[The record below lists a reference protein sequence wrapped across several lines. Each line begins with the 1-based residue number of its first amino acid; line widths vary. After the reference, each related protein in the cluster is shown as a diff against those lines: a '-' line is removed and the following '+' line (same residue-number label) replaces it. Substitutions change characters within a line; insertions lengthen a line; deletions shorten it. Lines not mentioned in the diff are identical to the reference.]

1 MEIREQPVGW
11 EPKEEQETVHESG
24 HLPNPGVGR
33 KDFGSPSL
41 FYTLNRIQFT
51 KSKIP
56 CMKGPTKIFPHPRHY
71 A

>member
-11 EPKEEQETVHESG
+11 EPKEEQETVHVSG

-33 KDFGSPSL
+33 KDFRSPSL

-56 CMKGPTKIFPHPRHY
+56 
-71 A
+71 